1 MITLPRLTPG
11 VFRHVLLNFT
21 VMNFDDLFL
30 IPDGMDQA
38 SDIKTW
44 LDVRLTA
51 LQDPE
56 DDDFMST
63 HDEEDTRPILF

>member
-1 MITLPRLTPG
+1 MIIFPRLTPG
-11 VFRHVLLNFT
+11 VFCHVLLNFT

-51 LQDPE
+51 LQETE

-63 HDEEDTRPILF
+63 YDEEDTRPILF

>member
-11 VFRHVLLNFT
+11 VFCHVLLNFI
-21 VMNFDDLFL
+21 VMNFEDLHI
-30 IPDGMDQA
+30 IPDDMDQA

-44 LDVRLTA
+44 LDVRLAA

-56 DDDFMST
+56 EDYMST
-63 HDEEDTRPILF
+63 YDEEDTRPLLF

>member
-1 MITLPRLTPG
+1 MKI
-11 VFRHVLLNFT
+11 H
-21 VMNFDDLFL
+21 DLAI
-30 IPDGMDQA
+30 IPNDMDQA

-44 LDVRLTA
+44 LDVRLNA

-56 DDDFMST
+56 YDDFMST

>member
-1 MITLPRLTPG
+1 MNLDK
-11 VFRHVLLNFT
+11 V
-21 VMNFDDLFL
+21 NFDDMFL

-38 SDIKTW
+38 LDIKTW

-56 DDDFMST
+56 EDYMST
-63 HDEEDTRPILF
+63 YDEEDTRPILF

>member
-21 VMNFDDLFL
+21 VMNFDDMFL
-30 IPDGMDQA
+30 IPDGMNQA

-56 DDDFMST
+56 EDYMST
-63 HDEEDTRPILF
+63 YDEEDTRPILF

>member
-1 MITLPRLTPG
+1 
-11 VFRHVLLNFT
+11 
-21 VMNFDDLFL
+21 MNFDDLFL

-51 LQDPE
+51 LQETE

-63 HDEEDTRPILF
+63 YDEEDTRPILF

>member
-11 VFRHVLLNFT
+11 VFRYVLLNFT
-21 VMNFDDLFL
+21 VMNFDDMFL
-30 IPDGMDQA
+30 IPDGMNQA
-38 SDIKTW
+38 LDIKTW

-56 DDDFMST
+56 EDYMST
-63 HDEEDTRPILF
+63 YDEEDTRPILL

>member
-1 MITLPRLTPG
+1 MIIFPRLTPG
-11 VFRHVLLNFT
+11 VFCHVLLNFT
-21 VMNFDDLFL
+21 VMNFDDLHI
-30 IPDGMDQA
+30 IPNGMDQA

-56 DDDFMST
+56 EDYMST
-63 HDEEDTRPILF
+63 YDEEDTRPILF

>member
-1 MITLPRLTPG
+1 
-11 VFRHVLLNFT
+11 
-21 VMNFDDLFL
+21 MNFDDLFL

-56 DDDFMST
+56 EDFMST
-63 HDEEDTRPILF
+63 YDEEDTRPILF

>member
-1 MITLPRLTPG
+1 MIIFPRLTPG
-11 VFRHVLLNFT
+11 GFCHVLLNFT
-21 VMNFDDLFL
+21 VMNFDDMFL
-30 IPDGMDQA
+30 IPDGMNQA

-56 DDDFMST
+56 EDYMST
-63 HDEEDTRPILF
+63 YDEEDTRPILF

>member
-56 DDDFMST
+56 EDFMST
-63 HDEEDTRPILF
+63 YDEEDTRPTLF

>member
-21 VMNFDDLFL
+21 VMNFDDMFL

-38 SDIKTW
+38 LDIKTW

-56 DDDFMST
+56 EDYMST
-63 HDEEDTRPILF
+63 YDEEDTRPTLF

>member
-56 DDDFMST
+56 EDFMST
-63 HDEEDTRPILF
+63 YDEEDTRPILF

>member
-1 MITLPRLTPG
+1 
-11 VFRHVLLNFT
+11 
-21 VMNFDDLFL
+21 MNFDDLFL
-30 IPDGMDQA
+30 IPDGLDQA

-44 LDVRLTA
+44 LDVRLTS